1 MCQINAKFTLDNTG
15 DLGQVKQSLEAM
27 ETVNDVRITGNVVS
41 LSFNHHKYTERE
53 LARAIETSGFKVLS
67 VE

>member
-1 MCQINAKFTLDNTG
+1 MCQINATFTLDNTG

-53 LARAIETSGFKVLS
+53 LARAIETYGFKVLS

>member
-1 MCQINAKFTLDNTG
+1 MCQINAKFTLAQMG
-15 DLGQVKQSLEAM
+15 DISQVKQSLEAM
-27 ETVNDVRITGNVVS
+27 ETVNDVNISDNVLS

-53 LARAIETSGFKVLS
+53 LARDIETHGFKVQS